1 MVALNFL
8 FILLAKF
15 ALISGAETIL
25 DPIRVPIQTLRV
37 PGRFAIDNADSLTLK
52 RSPFSKISEKE
63 SVSQPVQD
71 WYGDYLVGNVSIGTP
86 PQTFLVAFST
96 INANLWIIDKDC
108 KERDCV
114 GRPEAKHTK
123 RLFDKSLS
131 SSFKNT
137 SQSFDISMSN
147 DRSAGILA
155 MDSVEVSGVTLT
167 QQIFALADQVPSLF
181 GFAPIDGYFGVG
193 LPSLSIRD
201 ATPTPIESLLKNF
214 RERIFTI
221 FLDRGNSKVSQVWTN
236 GLLTW
241 GARDNVNC
249 HSDWHYVKLSGS
261 TGFWRFPVTKFAVGD
276 RQSSA
281 VAQLAIIDSE
291 LSDLAG
297 PKHLISW
304 IVDATDAVFN
314 HVTKQYKVS
323 CNTTSYP
330 DIVLGIG
337 DYDYR
342 IPPALYVR
350 QVELPHYVNQ
360 STQMTEE
367 CELVVFPMES
377 SSTEYQWVLGA
388 TFLRAYCTLYDLEN
402 LRVGFAPSTALPPL
416 AAKPPLQ
423 DDLNSASDRISLNA
437 LLTLFF
443 LFFVYVLV

>member
-8 FILLAKF
+8 FILLTKF
-15 ALISGAETIL
+15 ALTSGAQTIIG
-25 DPIRVPIQTLRV
+25 PIRVPIQSLRV
-37 PGRFAIDNADSLTLK
+37 PGKFTIDNGDSLTLR
-52 RSPFSKISEKE
+52 RSLFSTLSEEE
-63 SVSQPVQD
+63 SRSQPVQD

-86 PQTFLVAFST
+86 PQIFLVAFST
-96 INANLWIIDKDC
+96 MNANLWIIDSDC

-114 GRPEAKHTK
+114 GRPEAKHTR

-131 SSFKNT
+131 SPFKNT
-137 SQSFDISMSN
+137 SQPFDISMSN
-147 DRSAGILA
+147 DHSAGILA
-155 MDSVEVSGVTLT
+155 MDSVEISGVTLI
-167 QQIFALADQVPSLF
+167 QQIFALANQ
-181 GFAPIDGYFGVG
+181 
-193 LPSLSIRD
+193 
-201 ATPTPIESLLKNF
+201 NF

-221 FLDRGNSKVSQVWTN
+221 FLDRGNGKVSQVWTN

-281 VAQLAIIDSE
+281 VAQLAIINSD

-323 CNTTSYP
+323 CNITSYP

-337 DYDYR
+337 DYEYR
-342 IPPALYVR
+342 II
-350 QVELPHYVNQ
+350 VELPHKDNQ
-360 STQMTEE
+360 SMQMTDE

-377 SSTEYQWVLGA
+377 SSTEYQWMLGA

-402 LRVGFAPSTALPPL
+402 LRVGFAPSTALSPP

-423 DDLNSASDRISLNA
+423 DDLNSASDRISLSV
-437 LLTLFF
+437 TMFF
-443 LFFVYVLV
+443 CFLILYLI